1 MQHDVPDLDVH
12 VLQAERYAMLA
23 ASRIA
28 GLTCL
33 RLMNEPTAT
42 ALAYGIYKTDLP
54 EDNPVVVAFVDM
66 GHSSLQVCTQNR
78 LLTTAL
84 ECIVLG

>member
-1 MQHDVPDLDVH
+1 
-12 VLQAERYAMLA
+12 MLA

-54 EDNPVVVAFVDM
+54 ETDPVVIAFVDM
-66 GHSSLQVCTQNR
+66 GHSSLQVGPAPPPC
-78 LLTTAL
+78 
-84 ECIVLG
+84 